1 MTKKITSF
9 FLLLIALAIYDNL
22 VKNISEYSVNLDVF
36 YHSSIFTFIL
46 FWIWIQWKE
55 SIFKLDKR
63 VLIVLAIP
71 FILRIGLNLLSINK
85 SYSEYS
91 DLVSNRYIDYTTWL
105 TIVILLILILW
116 EKYITIRQS

>member
-1 MTKKITSF
+1 MTKKISSI
-9 FLLLIALAIYDNL
+9 FLLLVCLALYDNL
-22 VKNISEYSVNLDVF
+22 VKNITEYSVNLDVF

-55 SIFKLDKR
+55 SVFRIDKR
-63 VLIVLAIP
+63 VLIILSIP

-85 SYSEYS
+85 NYSEYS
-91 DLVSNRYIDYTTWL
+91 ALVSNRYIDYTTWL

-116 EKYITIRQS
+116 EKYIILRP